1 MGKLR
6 PQLSWGHLGKLQ
18 KSSAAVALLESFQAS
33 RGDVNVIHYNA
44 AISACANDSNWSQAL
59 HVFQKV
65 SEAGL
70 VDVVS
75 YGALIHAF
83 SKAACWKE
91 ALQVLK
97 NAFQQHLQVN
107 SIMFTSSIAG
117 QNWQT
122 ALDLVLQMKQLA
134 LDAQLA
140 SPIGISCY

>member
-1 MGKLR
+1 M
-6 PQLSWGHLGKLQ
+6 
-18 KSSAAVALLESFQAS
+18 
-33 RGDVNVIHYNA
+33 NVIHYNA
-44 AISACANDSNWSQAL
+44 AISACANDTNWSQAL
-59 HVFQKV
+59 HLFQKV

-91 ALQVLK
+91 ALQVLN

-140 SPIGISCY
+140 SPIGISCF

>member
-1 MGKLR
+1 MKH
-6 PQLSWGHLGKLQ
+6 PSGHLGKLQ
-18 KSSAAVALLESFQAS
+18 KSSKAVSLLESFQES

-59 HVFQKV
+59 QVFQKV

-91 ALQVLK
+91 ALQVLN

-107 SIMFTSSIAG
+107 SIMFTSSIPAG
-117 QNWQT
+117 QNRYWQT

-134 LDAQLA
+134 LDAQR
-140 SPIGISCY
+140 

>member
-44 AISACANDSNWSQAL
+44 AISACANDSSWSQAL
-59 HVFQKV
+59 HVFQKL

-75 YGALIHAF
+75 HGALIHAF